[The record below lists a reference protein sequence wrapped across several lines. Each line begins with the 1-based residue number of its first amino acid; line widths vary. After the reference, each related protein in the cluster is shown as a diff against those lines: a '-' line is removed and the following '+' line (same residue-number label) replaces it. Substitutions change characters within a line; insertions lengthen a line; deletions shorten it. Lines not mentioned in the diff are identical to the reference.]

1 MSFVY
6 PPRALPGLAD
16 AWGRVVQ
23 TRIEDGEKSVQ
34 QLSQV
39 VNNGLRSQGG
49 QLAVMADQVE
59 EVIAT
64 QAALPVTLSDL
75 AEASAVSINNTWVT
89 KASVTV
95 TAPPG
100 KNRVQLQATGN
111 AEALDTLTGGATVA
125 RSRLVINGQV
135 SRIFSAA
142 KDAGATQVN
151 NVMSAV
157 AAFSATLPVGGSVT
171 VDYQLQTVHTG
182 NAFPATPSN
191 FAQVSVLATF
201 TN

>member
-111 AEALDTLTGGATVA
+111 AEALDTLTGGATVQGPGSSSTD
-125 RSRLVINGQV
+125 RFRV
-135 SRIFSAA
+135 SFLPQ
-142 KDAGATQVN
+142 KTQG
-151 NVMSAV
+151 
-157 AAFSATLPVGGSVT
+157 L
-171 VDYQLQTVHTG
+171 LR
-182 NAFPATPSN
+182 
-191 FAQVSVLATF
+191 
-201 TN
+201 